1 MARLQ
6 KIILIHSAASPK
18 PAVGVPCNGC
28 GVCCLY
34 EPCPLGVVLSR
45 RRQGSCVAVRWS
57 EDSAQYRCGALC
69 ESEAVLRSLF
79 PARMGSVV
87 PWLAPVLM
95 KLAQRWI
102 GLGIGCDSTLE
113 SVKPKGGPL
122 T

>member
-1 MARLQ
+1 MAQLQ

-45 RRQGSCVAVRWS
+45 RRRGACVAVCWS
-57 EDSAQYRCGALC
+57 EDTAQYRCGALS
-69 ESEAVLRSLF
+69 ESEVVLHSLL
-79 PARMGSVV
+79 PARMGSMT

-95 KLAQRWI
+95 RLAQRWI
-102 GLGIGCDSTLE
+102 GVGIGCDSTLE
-113 SVKPKGGPL
+113 PVGPKGGPR

>member
-18 PAVGVPCNGC
+18 PAVDAPCNGC

-45 RRQGSCVAVRWS
+45 RRQGPCVAVRWS
-57 EDSAQYRCGALC
+57 EASAQYRCGALS

-79 PARMGSVV
+79 HARMGSVA

-95 KLAQRWI
+95 RLAQRWI
-102 GLGIGCDSTLE
+102 GLGIGCDSTLQ
-113 SVKPKGGPL
+113 SVKPKSVPL